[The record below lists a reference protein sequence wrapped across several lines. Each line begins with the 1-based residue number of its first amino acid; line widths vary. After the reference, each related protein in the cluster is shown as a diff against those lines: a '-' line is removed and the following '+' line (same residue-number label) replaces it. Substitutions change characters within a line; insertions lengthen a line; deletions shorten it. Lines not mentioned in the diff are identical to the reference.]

1 VWLADSAFFDVWAI
15 SDGPVAMQMAGRSWL
30 WGPLP
35 FAVANEA
42 YAESPTGKRLVE
54 YLDKGR
60 MEVND
65 PRADRASNWFV
76 TSGLLVSEMV
86 TGRVQTG
93 DSAFETRAPAQVP
106 VAGDAQS
113 PNAPSYADFAALTA
127 PIGRA
132 TGSLAQQAISKDGS
146 VRPLEA
152 PAPGA
157 GSKAS
162 MLGTYDEVSGHNVP
176 AIFTDWLEQTGAI
189 LQGGRLAQG
198 RIMDPLFVLGR
209 PITEAYWAD
218 VLVAGVPARVLVQ
231 LFERRSLTYNPA
243 NPPQW
248 QVEMANVG
256 RAYYDWRYGSDVPGP
271 AISAELVPSGLQLRG
286 WNWPTHAGVE
296 LRVELAGAV
305 APISGPFGLRANQA
319 GMFAIV
325 LPVNLELEGALL
337 AGANL
342 RTVAASADMETALP
356 LAARIRSGNATVE
369 GLLTAVQQA
378 PSGAYSLLM
387 KDYAGKEWQ
396 VSLFSSAAVYYSEG
410 GEAQAAQLTSGE
422 YARVEGSVVGD
433 RVNAGSVRL
442 MSVSST
448 GARLGYELQPGGR
461 EIRLSGTNWPA
472 KRDVTFSLRPS
483 AGEGGV
489 QLGSA
494 RADSRGNVFASFD
507 LPSATPADQPL
518 WFFAQVAEKDTLLAQ
533 VAMLYPP
540 GGAAQQ
546 VNGLPTLM
554 LLGSAGE
561 QMGGMGSYCLRGEC
575 VPAIGVPV
583 PGEVMLVASGEVLGL
598 RSQFGLDPDLGV
610 SPQRFTTQL
619 YAYPAE
625 PASEGALIDGTFYF
639 SPTSLPVFTTG
650 EVPGRPF
657 SVTLPPVVAP
667 GKYLLLLSV
676 VWSDVEGAR
685 DEAVYGFALEVQ

>member
-1 VWLADSAFFDVWAI
+1 
-15 SDGPVAMQMAGRSWL
+15 MQVAGRSWL

-42 YAESPTGKRLVE
+42 YAESPTDKRLVE

-65 PRADRASNWFV
+65 PSADRASNWFV
-76 TSGLLVSEMV
+76 TSGLLVTEMV
-86 TGRVQTG
+86 TGRMQTG
-93 DSAFETRAPAQVP
+93 NEAFETKAPAQVP

-127 PIGRA
+127 PVGRA
-132 TGSLAQQAISKDGS
+132 TDSLPQQAISKGGG
-146 VRPLEA
+146 VRPLEE
-152 PAPGA
+152 PEPGA
-157 GSKAS
+157 VSKAS

-176 AIFTDWLEQTGAI
+176 AIFTDWMGQTGAI

-256 RAYYDWRYGSDVPGP
+256 RAYYDWRYDSVAPGP
-271 AISAELVPSGLQLRG
+271 AISAELVPNGLQLRG
-286 WNWPTHAGVE
+286 WNWTPDAGVE
-296 LRVELAGAV
+296 FRVELAGAV
-305 APISGPFGLRANQA
+305 GPLSGPFGLRADEA
-319 GMFAIV
+319 GRFAIV
-325 LPVNLELEGALL
+325 LPVDLELEGALL

-342 RTVAASADMETALP
+342 RIVAASGDTQTALP

-369 GLLTAVQQA
+369 GLVTAVQQA

-387 KDYAGKEWQ
+387 KDYMGKEWQ
-396 VSLFSSAAVYYSEG
+396 VSLLSSAAVYYSEG
-410 GEAQAAQLTSGE
+410 GEARSSQLSSGE
-422 YARVEGSVVGD
+422 CARVEGTLFRD

-442 MSVSST
+442 MSASST

-461 EIRLSGTNWPA
+461 GIRLSGTNWPA
-472 KRDVTFSLRPS
+472 KRDVALSLRSS

-518 WFFAQVAEKDTLLAQ
+518 WLFAQVAEKGTLLAQ

-546 VNGLPTLM
+546 VEGLPTLT

-561 QMGGMGSYCLRGEC
+561 QMGGVGSYCLHGEC
-575 VPAIGVPV
+575 MPAIGVPV
-583 PGEVMLVASGEVLGL
+583 PGEAMLAASGEVLGL
-598 RSQFGLDPDLGV
+598 RSQVGFDPDLGI
-610 SPQRFTTQL
+610 SAQRFTARL

-625 PASEGALIDGTFYF
+625 PASEGAMIGGTFYF
-639 SPTSLPVFTTG
+639 SPTSLPVFASG

-657 SVTLPPVVAP
+657 SVTLPLVVAP
-667 GKYLLLLSV
+667 GKYLLLVSV
-676 VWSDVEGAR
+676 VWSDVA
-685 DEAVYGFALEVQ
+685 DEREETIYGFSLEMQ